1 MEVFEEQ
8 EIESTTQKP
17 QDLEALRWWYLHHPR
32 SQLCRL
38 FLTPSQQSAAYH
50 PIHHGNKIAFLDLSV
65 TREPD
70 RRQFTSF
77 NREPTHTDQRMIHPQ
92 SVKRS
97 VVKRCMTER
106 SVLWQNHQLSL
117 RKRNICHQFL
127 FQTVVPPPLYR
138 RLRNQETPPPPP
150 RQWVCDAVQ
159 VHSGFSPCKR
169 WIRASSPLHTTTRHP
184 HSIQVRHD
192 T

>member
-1 MEVFEEQ
+1 MEVFKGQ

-17 QDLEALRWWYLHHPR
+17 QDLEALRWWHLHHPG

-70 RRQFTSF
+70 RRQRTNLHWSAYDS
-77 NREPTHTDQRMIHPQ
+77 HHPQ

-97 VVKRCMTER
+97 IVKRCMTER
-106 SVLWQNHQLSL
+106 SVLWQNHQSSL

-150 RQWVCDAVQ
+150 HPKQWVCDAVQ

-169 WIRASSPLHTTTRHP
+169 CTRASSPLHTTTRHP
-184 HSIQVRHD
+184 RSIQVRHD